1 MLTFQAMDKL
11 KTKTELSE
19 IMYVKKLSLEKCL
32 ARIEEKA
39 TDDMQDLLTAAEQSI
54 RCLIDD
60 ASIQIQR
67 TILKELDSLFKEID
81 SSKSVEH

>member
-1 MLTFQAMDKL
+1 MDKL